1 MKKVLIATDGSFHSM
16 KAVEFGSEIA
26 AKFGAEI
33 VLVHVLLREQLTDS
47 LRHYAEVELGASL
60 RGHSLRDALSAI
72 PEARFPATGLEP
84 DAAQTPDSLIHT
96 VAENVLTKA
105 EGLARGRGVSH
116 ISNRI
121 EDGNAASRILAVA
134 KDEGADVIVTGARG
148 LSGLESIFVGSVSN
162 KIANT
167 ASVTCIVVR

>member
-1 MKKVLIATDGSFHSM
+1 MKKVLIATDGSFHAM

-26 AKFGAEI
+26 AKFGADM

-60 RGHSLRDALSAI
+60 RGHPLHTALSAI
-72 PEARFPATGLEP
+72 PEARFPSAGLEP
-84 DAAQTPDSLIHT
+84 VAEQTPDSLIHT
-96 VAENVLTKA
+96 VANNVLAKA
-105 EGLARGRGVSH
+105 EGLARDRGVSN
-116 ISNRI
+116 ISKRI

-134 KDEGADVIVTGARG
+134 NDEGADVIVTGARG
-148 LSGLESIFVGSVSN
+148 LSGLETIFVGSVSH

-167 ASVTCIVVR
+167 AAVTCIVVR